1 MRSLKEI
8 RIATAYKGSFVKHIR
23 FDMLLAAT
31 YVKCNESRR
40 IANMIRQFFC
50 YGT

>member
-8 RIATAYKGSFVKHIR
+8 RGINAYMGSFVKHIR
-23 FDMLLAAT
+23 FDMLRTAT
-31 YVKCNESRR
+31 YAKLNESRR

-50 YGT
+50 EGS